1 MRRSAITTFVID
13 SRDRPPGADQNDF
26 ALYLSPAL
34 RGVRC
39 ASLVFADIPSPP
51 ENVEPYWL
59 LSIPELGMTVRSAR
73 AGSATFII
81 PTTAAAGY
89 RVYHQDGSDFAQV
102 ATGAPGVGVTLSQ
115 LNVRLHWSNGRAAA
129 PAGDWTAILRLEC

>member
-1 MRRSAITTFVID
+1 MPITTFVID
-13 SRDRPPGADQNDF
+13 SRDRPPGANQNDF

-59 LSIPELGMTVRSAR
+59 LSIPEFGMTVRSAR
-73 AGSATFII
+73 GESSATFII

-89 RVYHQDGSDFAQV
+89 RVYHQDASDFAQV
-102 ATGAPGVGVTLSQ
+102 ASGAPGVGVTLSQ